1 MILDST
7 DLLPENDTATT
18 VYVAEPINSFD
29 VSENRE
35 SMTDLDFVDSA
46 IGRMGPPQ
54 PVEPWA
60 TTSTETKQYTFN
72 DGGHGGPESPS
83 SSDATTTRPTGKN
96 SFKRTS
102 QEGQSATANFFQ
114 PPLREDSFETYIQAP
129 RADTDSFIHTASD
142 NPLAHGIERKNSNE
156 WHGFGKCFFF
166 CAVFSIVP
174 LFYTVMSYTYFLFLK
189 QSSFH
194 GCRPHELNT
203 SCYPTL
209 HFCLLLTSR
218 KWLLPVWQ
226 FFDHLTIGEHPNY
239 ISYVKSYFSLCVHV
253 LQAQTT

>member
-102 QEGQSATANFFQ
+102 SQEGQSATANFFQ

-166 CAVFSIVP
+166 LCRVFHCSIVLHSHVLHVFSFFKTI
-174 LFYTVMSYTYFLFLK
+174 K
-189 QSSFH
+189 
-194 GCRPHELNT
+194 
-203 SCYPTL
+203 
-209 HFCLLLTSR
+209 
-218 KWLLPVWQ
+218 LPWM
-226 FFDHLTIGEHPNY
+226 
-239 ISYVKSYFSLCVHV
+239 
-253 LQAQTT
+253 QTA